1 MFACLPAD
9 CPGAP
14 ETSRRNALVAL
25 AEGSMLFDLSSLLST
40 VISTLFNFLKHIF
53 DFGPNL
59 IVYNCEERGKI
70 VIDKLNNKRNLNN
83 KLHDTRTYTRTKQS

>member
-25 AEGSMLFDLSSLLST
+25 AEGSMLFELSSLLST

-53 DFGPNL
+53 GSGQSL
-59 IVYNCEERGKI
+59 IVYNCKEREET
-70 VIDKLNNKRNLNN
+70 L
-83 KLHDTRTYTRTKQS
+83 S